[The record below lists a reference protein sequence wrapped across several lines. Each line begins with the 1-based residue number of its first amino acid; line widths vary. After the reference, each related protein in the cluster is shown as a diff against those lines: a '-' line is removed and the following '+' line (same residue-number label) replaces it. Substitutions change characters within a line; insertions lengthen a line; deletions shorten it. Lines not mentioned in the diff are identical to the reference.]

1 VTRLSRYILRETA
14 GTWLAVTAVLVV
26 VLLTN
31 QVATVLARAAER
43 GFPSHVVLELVGLGL
58 LQNLAILLPVGLL
71 LGVMLAFGRL
81 YHDSEMTAVVACGV
95 SPRAVYTPIF
105 ALALVV
111 AVIVAALSL
120 YIGPR
125 AAMEVERVRTEALQQ
140 GEFAPIAPGRFRSFG
155 GGSTVFYARGVQADG
170 TLERVFVKR
179 LRDDRYE
186 IAVADFARHE
196 ISADSSIHVLTLIS
210 GERYEGNPGSPQFR
224 IIRFAE
230 NVIPVQVPGIG
241 VNVPKTE
248 GLPTSELLTGADPER
263 RAEWHWRVAAPL
275 MVLILAVLAVPLSR
289 LRPRQGRYSRLWL
302 AILIYFFYIGLASAA
317 RVWLTKGELPAVL
330 GLWWVHG
337 LVIAVALIVIGA
349 PGVLARWRHRDVVP
363 A

>member
-1 VTRLSRYILRETA
+1 
-14 GTWLAVTAVLVV
+14 
-26 VLLTN
+26 
-31 QVATVLARAAER
+31 
-43 GFPSHVVLELVGLGL
+43 
-58 LQNLAILLPVGLL
+58 
-71 LGVMLAFGRL
+71 
-81 YHDSEMTAVVACGV
+81 
-95 SPRAVYTPIF
+95 
-105 ALALVV
+105 
-111 AVIVAALSL
+111 
-120 YIGPR
+120 
-125 AAMEVERVRTEALQQ
+125 MEVERVRTEALQQ

-196 ISADSSIHVLTLIS
+196 ISADGSIHVLTLIS

-230 NVIPVQVPGIG
+230 NVIPVQVPGVGANPQKI
-241 VNVPKTE
+241 E
-248 GLPTSELLTGADPER
+248 ALPTSELLQGADPER
-263 RAEWHWRVAAPL
+263 RAEWHWRVAVPL

-317 RVWLTKGELPAVL
+317 RIWLTKGELPEVL

>member
-43 GFPSHVVLELVGLGL
+43 GFPSRVVLELVGLGL

-105 ALALVV
+105 VLAVLV
-111 AVIVAALSL
+111 AMIVAALSL
-120 YIGPR
+120 YIAPR
-125 AAMEVERVRTEALQQ
+125 AAMKVERVRTEALQQ

-155 GGSTVFYARGVQADG
+155 GGSTVFYARGVQANG

-196 ISADSSIHVLTLIS
+196 ISADGSIHVLTLIS

-230 NVIPVQVPGIG
+230 NVIPVQVPGVGANPQKI
-241 VNVPKTE
+241 E
-248 GLPTSELLTGADPER
+248 ALPTSELLQGADPER

-317 RVWLTKGELPAVL
+317 RIWLTKGELPAVL
-330 GLWWVHG
+330 GLWWVHA

>member
-1 VTRLSRYILRETA
+1 MTRLSRYILRESA

-95 SPRAVYTPIF
+95 SPRAVYAPIF
-105 ALALVV
+105 GLALLVS
-111 AVIVAALSL
+111 AVVAALSL
-120 YIGPR
+120 YIAPL
-125 AAMEVERVRTEALQQ
+125 AATQVERVRTEALQQ
-140 GEFAPIAPGRFRSFG
+140 GEFAPIEPGRFRSFG
-155 GGSTVFYARGVQADG
+155 GGTTVFYARGVQADG

-196 ISADSSIHVLTLIS
+196 ISADGSVHVLTLIS

-224 IIRFAE
+224 IVRFAE
-230 NVIPVQVPGIG
+230 NVIPVQVPGTSVG
-241 VNVPKTE
+241 APKIE
-248 GLPTSELLTGADPER
+248 SLPTAELLQGADPAQ
-263 RAEWHWRVAAPL
+263 RAEWHWRVASPL
-275 MVLILAVLAVPLSR
+275 MVLVLALLAVPLSR

-317 RVWLTKGELPAVL
+317 RVWLTKGEVPLEW
-330 GLWWVHG
+330 GLWWVHC
-337 LVIAVALIVIGA
+337 LVIAVTLMVISA
-349 PGVLARWRHRDVVP
+349 PGFLARWRHRDVVP